1 MAHVMSFSRLRAPS
15 LFSIGF
21 CAIISGCAG
30 SEDQTTPS
38 KSGSPYDSGKDAQQ
52 SEAGSGGRP
61 DRNRDDGI
69 GGTGN
74 TDGSGGFIVSPDSG
88 SQGGY
93 SADSGLSKEICDGI
107 DNDGN
112 GIIDDVDEGGDGIC
126 DCLNIG
132 TIGTVGPYSTGS
144 GIFTK
149 WLSDRGTMPVTAI
162 GNQVLTDDLLKPLQ
176 VIVVLYVATM
186 QVGEVLS
193 PHHAFSDDEVKALE
207 RWVKNGGGILTTIGY
222 TADEATEVQNI
233 NRLLAPFNVG
243 YSTTN
248 LDLSGFITNWSPH
261 PISESVTNIFTD
273 NGVEPTQTGTTVAR
287 DSQSRPALTVTE
299 VEKGKVAV
307 WGDEWITYDSEWQN
321 KTEQQV
327 ERLWINLLKWLT
339 PSIQCQVPP
348 PVPK

>member
-1 MAHVMSFSRLRAPS
+1 MTFSFLRAPHV
-15 LFSIGF
+15 FAIGF
-21 CAIISGCAG
+21 CAIISGC
-30 SEDQTTPS
+30 
-38 KSGSPYDSGKDAQQ
+38 SGSSEEKANSPEYDDGKDAQQ
-52 SEAGSGGRP
+52 SETGSGGGTTRI
-61 DRNRDDGI
+61 RDAGT

-74 TDGSGGFIVSPDSG
+74 SDDTNGAGGFIVSPDSG
-88 SQGGY
+88 SQGG
-93 SADSGLSKEICDGI
+93 SFSGGGHSKEVCDGI

-132 TIGTVGPYSTGS
+132 TIGAIGPYSTGS
-144 GIFTK
+144 SIFQK
-149 WLSDRGTMPVTAI
+149 WLGDRGTMPVTAL

-186 QVGEVLS
+186 QVGGFLF
-193 PHHAFSDDEVKALE
+193 PHHAFSNDEVEALA

-222 TADEATEVQNI
+222 TPDEAMEVQNI

-248 LDLSGFITNWSPH
+248 LDLTGFITDWSPH
-261 PISESVTNIFTD
+261 PISASVSNIFTD
-273 NGVEPTQTGTTVAR
+273 NGVEPTPTGTTIAR
-287 DSQSRPALTVTE
+287 DAQGRIALTVAQ

-327 ERLWINLLKWLT
+327 ERLWINLFKWLT